1 MVEDYGDKSGEDLR
15 FTATISS
22 KSFHMPVHEEK
33 YDSVSYY
40 ISIYLIGTGAA
51 VAGALGLA
59 GAIELTSVLSAVLLF
74 AGLAT
79 VVFVHHYL
87 DGPL

>member
-1 MVEDYGDKSGEDLR
+1 MLESGDAARVVRNL
-15 FTATISS
+15 
-22 KSFHMPVHEEK
+22 
-33 YDSVSYY
+33 
-40 ISIYLIGTGAA
+40 SIYLIGTGAA